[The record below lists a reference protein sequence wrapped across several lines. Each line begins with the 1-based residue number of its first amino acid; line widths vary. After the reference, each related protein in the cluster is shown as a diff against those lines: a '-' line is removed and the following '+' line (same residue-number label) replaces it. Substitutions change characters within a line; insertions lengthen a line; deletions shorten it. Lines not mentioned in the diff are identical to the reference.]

1 MDIKRI
7 EEHGFQLIEVIDET
21 SKNVAWKAVQRN
33 LDRTVILRI
42 LKPDAA
48 ADAAAVEHFLTIARR
63 VSRIKS
69 DAIASIFDIVS
80 EGDLHYVVMEH
91 VAGPTL
97 EELVAA
103 CGPLP
108 VEQVLRIAA
117 SLITSLEQLWESSH
131 IVHRNLKSA
140 TIRLDPRGVPK
151 ITDFNLAIVAGPGVN
166 ATAMD
171 GGNIVGTP
179 CFLSPEQAQG
189 SHVLTTQSDMYALG
203 AVLYHLSTASVP
215 FERQDVVSI
224 LSAHVK
230 QQIPPPHRLNKN
242 IPPSFSWFV
251 HRLMMK
257 NPNNRYANWQD
268 VLQDIRCQLAGD
280 APSCVRP
287 DEEYLSTIEAFL
299 DAEPG
304 DAQKDKEGQPVS
316 HIRLNRKEKDERI
329 AAYQSKNIAEEHASE
344 IRRETLLKELFCWSA
359 LALWLIALVWFRAV
373 YQADPS
379 RSESALP
386 LPQLSDAFAQLT
398 ESFENIRIMPDER
411 VPAAPQQPEA
421 PAAPLPAQPAPQETS
436 APVAS
441 AAAPAAPETPAPVA
455 PAAPEAA
462 APLPSGIP
470 APLASGLAQA
480 FAKGDLPAARQLVK
494 AEASRFQEKDELS
507 ALLEQV
513 PEPDTLVADYLHA
526 QIGKPLIFEHL
537 GRQRTLIP
545 RGVENGVIQ
554 IEANGRGAEFAISK
568 LTADE
573 KLRWMGAPK
582 DAPQSVAYC
591 LTLLRSSR
599 HAEIQARAEGCP
611 LLAPILIE
619 AAGLAQKAAATAAPE

>member
-7 EEHGFQLIEVIDET
+7 EEHGFQLIEVVDET
-21 SKNVAWKAVQRN
+21 SRNVAWKAVQRN

-48 ADAAAVEHFLTIARR
+48 ADPTAVEHFLTIARK
-63 VSRIKS
+63 VARIKS

-91 VAGPTL
+91 VVGPTL

-117 SLITSLEQLWESSH
+117 ALITSLEQLWESSH

-140 TIRLDPRGVPK
+140 AIRLDPRGVPK

-215 FERQDVVSI
+215 FERQDVVAI

-230 QQIPPPHRLNKN
+230 QQLPPPHRLNKN
-242 IPPSFSWFV
+242 IPASFSWFV

-257 NPNNRYANWQD
+257 NPNNRYASWQD

-280 APSCVRP
+280 APSCVCP
-287 DEEYLSTIEAFL
+287 DEEFLSTIETFL
-299 DAEPG
+299 DDEPG
-304 DAQKDKEGQPVS
+304 DAQKDREGQPAA

-329 AAYQSKNIAEEHASE
+329 AAYQSKSIAEEHASE
-344 IRRETLLKELFCWSA
+344 IRREALLKELFCWGA
-359 LALWLIALVWFRAV
+359 LALWLIALMWFRAV

-379 RSESALP
+379 RSQSALP
-386 LPQLSDAFAQLT
+386 LPQLSDALSQLS
-398 ESFENIRIMPDER
+398 ESFENIRILPEGSA
-411 VPAAPQQPEA
+411 PAEPQQPEA
-421 PAAPLPAQPAPQETS
+421 PAVPQPAP
-436 APVAS
+436 
-441 AAAPAAPETPAPVA
+441 PETPAPAAAGAASPAAQEA

-462 APLPSGIP
+462 PPLPSGIP

-480 FAKGDLPAARQLVK
+480 FAKGDLPKARQLVQ
-494 AEASRFQEKDELS
+494 ADASRFQEKEELS
-507 ALLEQV
+507 ALLGQV
-513 PEPDTLVADYLHA
+513 PEPDALVADYLRS
-526 QIGKPLIFEHL
+526 QVGKPLIFEHL
-537 GRQRTLIP
+537 GRQRTIIP
-545 RGVENGVIQ
+545 RGVENGVIH

-573 KLRWMGAPK
+573 KLRWMGTPK

-599 HAEIQARAEGCP
+599 RAETEARAQGCP
-611 LLAPILIE
+611 LLAQVLRE
-619 AAGLAQKAAATAAPE
+619 AADLAQKAEATPAPE